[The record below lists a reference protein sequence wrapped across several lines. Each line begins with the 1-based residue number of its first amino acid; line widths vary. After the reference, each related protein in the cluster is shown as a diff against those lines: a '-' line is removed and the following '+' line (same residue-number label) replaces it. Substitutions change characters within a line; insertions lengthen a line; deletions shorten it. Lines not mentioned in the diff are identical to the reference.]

1 MITIICSK
9 NARKTLIKN
18 TIDKIMA
25 EHKVSENTAYLML
38 YYSDMYQ
45 NIKWR
50 N

>member
-9 NARKTLIKN
+9 NARRALIEN
-18 TIDKIMA
+18 TIRKIMA
-25 EHKVSENTAYLML
+25 DHKVSENTAILML
-38 YYSDMYQ
+38 YYSDMFQ